1 MKKIFLPLLSGLFC
15 LAVSAQTTDST
26 LIKEV
31 EFMKKEITELKR
43 SGYNHNAMIS
53 KLKKTHQED
62 LESVSAELNENAE
75 KIAAIDSKLNELK
88 AALDEHMSSSGERI
102 DALEKWTKQMVLI
115 LFILLGV
122 LFIILLVLIITN
134 RQRIKK
140 EFIKLEAKMDNV
152 KENMEVELNQLMKK
166 HEDDLTALK
175 KDLEG
180 KGE

>member
-1 MKKIFLPLLSGLFC
+1 
-15 LAVSAQTTDST
+15 
-26 LIKEV
+26 
-31 EFMKKEITELKR
+31 
-43 SGYNHNAMIS
+43 MIS

-62 LESVSAELNENAE
+62 LERVSAELNENGE
-75 KIAAIDSKLNELK
+75 RIAAIDSKLNELK
-88 AALDEHMSSSGERI
+88 ATLDEHMSSSGERI
-102 DALEKWTKQMVLI
+102 DALAKWTKQIVLI

-122 LFIILLVLIITN
+122 LFIILLVLIIIN

-140 EFIKLEAKMDNV
+140 EFVKLEAKVDNV
-152 KENMEVELNQLMKK
+152 KKNMEVELNQFMKK